1 MKSIVTA
8 RALAV
13 LVTIC
18 GIGVQALEIALVLGT
33 LISDPTIVP
42 VESYI
47 VA

>member
-8 RALAV
+8 RVLPV

-18 GIGVQALEIALVLGT
+18 GISVQALEIAFVLGT
-33 LISDPTIVP
+33 LISEPTIAP
-42 VESYI
+42 VLSYI